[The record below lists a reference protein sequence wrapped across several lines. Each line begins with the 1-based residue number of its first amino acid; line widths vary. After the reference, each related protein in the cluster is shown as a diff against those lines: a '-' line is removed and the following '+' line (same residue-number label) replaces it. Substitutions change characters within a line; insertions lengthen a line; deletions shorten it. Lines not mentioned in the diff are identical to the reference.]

1 MKKSGF
7 TLVEMLV
14 TISILAI
21 LLAIGAPA
29 FKDLISSGNMVSN
42 ANGMIGAF
50 NYARTEAIKRGGAVN
65 VDQVVAADWTGGI
78 VVWVDADDGTGTLG
92 VRDVGE
98 ELRLWP
104 AFDNA
109 SAVSSAQATF
119 SFSGTG
125 EVNSAGVLD
134 VCDDRTGEEGMQI
147 TILVSGVII
156 SERMTCG

>member
-21 LLAIGAPA
+21 ILAIGAPA

-42 ANGMIGAF
+42 ANSMIGAF
-50 NYARTEAIKRGGAVN
+50 NYARTEAIKRGGTVS
-65 VDQVVAADWTGGI
+65 VDQVVAADWTEG
-78 VVWVDADDGTGTLG
+78 VRVSDGTGT
-92 VRDVGE
+92 
-98 ELRLWP
+98 LRLWP
-104 AFDNA
+104 AFDDA
-109 SAVSSAQATF
+109 GTVSSAQATF

-134 VCDDRTGEEGMQI
+134 VCDNRTGEEGMRVS
-147 TILVSGVII
+147 ILLSGVII
-156 SERMTCG
+156 SEKVTCD